1 MAPSQVSRRQSHGDG
16 SSNAGLVGQLQRR
29 GSDIGWA
36 DVFMV
41 PDRMKY
47 IDYTEPYRIEH
58 ASFMLSQ

>member
-1 MAPSQVSRRQSHGDG
+1 MVMVMV
-16 SSNAGLVGQLQRR
+16 GLVGQLQRR